1 MTQEQQILRTHN
13 MIIEAA
19 NQLADAGVHPLAIC
33 EGILAAAVNLHQPV
47 MGKANLVE
55 WLRDAADHIEDGL
68 LESIPKPSIN

>member
-13 MIIEAA
+13 LIIEAT

-47 MGKANLVE
+47 MGKANLVKY
-55 WLRDAADHIEDGL
+55 LHDSSNLITD
-68 LESIPKPSIN
+68 